1 MYISFVF
8 PGTKL
13 EINNNKTKR
22 KPKEWEKVLEFQIN
36 SISVN
41 TVSPFDTWLLNIG

>member
-13 EINNNKTKR
+13 EINNNKQKGNLHSG
-22 KPKEWEKVLEFQIN
+22 KSIGISN